1 VMRKCA
7 CVPQPCVVNVGLGL
21 AAAVTAALRLSFAVH
36 LFGTQICGCSL
47 SASRNKTPTT
57 QQTPRKMQKHAR
69 CDIRELCWPAV
80 HSRIHPAG
88 SGRQSRGRSWCRGW
102 PFHQHQR
109 SVRGPLKRPLQL
121 TSEIGIPHPQT
132 PCSALPYK
140 PIFCV

>member
-57 QQTPRKMQKHAR
+57 EQTPKQMQKNM
-69 CDIRELCWPAV
+69 PAV
-80 HSRIHPAG
+80 TFENFAGQLCTHVSTLQVRRGNPVAVHGAAAG
-88 SGRQSRGRSWCRGW
+88 S
-102 PFHQHQR
+102 F
-109 SVRGPLKRPLQL
+109 
-121 TSEIGIPHPQT
+121 TSTSALSEAHSSGLFSCPPRLAFPT